1 LTHSQLTE
9 LRKRALPRYF
19 SLALEAA
26 ADARRSPSGPVDGF
40 SAGLKDDD
48 NLYEW
53 EIMII
58 GPNGEWRTGSSP
70 LECPADAL
78 RSMLADTL
86 YEGGFLRAELVF
98 PPEYPLLPPKMKF
111 ITPMWHP
118 NGESACD
125 RSYSAGGS
133 SHSAPLQSTPTATC
147 ASPFW
152 CVACTPFAAA
162 GRSLSAQAPLTP
174 LPCLAACSGNGRV
187 RLRRCGRALDACAH
201 GREHRESSLAEWRLA
216 GLVDLMRRRESR
228 RMCRMDRMVEAWK
241 GVGYELEPH

>member
-1 LTHSQLTE
+1 MRCCSSGERESLSRSCEAPLTSPGRTHRQLTE
-9 LRKRALPRYF
+9 LRKRASPRSV
-19 SLALEAA
+19 SLALAAA
-26 ADARRSPSGPVDGF
+26 ADACCSPSGPVDGF

-58 GPNGEWRTGSSP
+58 GPNGEPRMRCSP
-70 LECPADAL
+70 LVYPADAL
-78 RSMLADTL
+78 RSILADTL

-118 NGESACD
+118 NGESACI
-125 RSYSAGGS
+125 RSYSAGSS

-152 CVACTPFAAA
+152 CVASAARLSLRP
-162 GRSLSAQAPLTP
+162 GDRSA
-174 LPCLAACSGNGRV
+174 RK
-187 RLRRCGRALDACAH
+187 
-201 GREHRESSLAEWRLA
+201 HR
-216 GLVDLMRRRESR
+216 SR
-228 RMCRMDRMVEAWK
+228 RFLALQHAPGTDEY
-241 GVGYELEPH
+241 GYEDAGERWMPVHTVESIVSRAWRSGGWLVW